1 VLIFFVTIQILLDYA
16 IIQSLTE
23 NNQVFGYGMVG
34 FALSMSLFLSYNF
47 SQTNKNL
54 ESQLK
59 KVKELSEKTIE
70 QERLASKLEMERRIM
85 ENENNRKT
93 LELEN
98 AKKLQLSLLPKD
110 FPEPDNLDIAF
121 YMSTASEVGGDYYDI
136 LSDDSNQI
144 MIAIGDA
151 TGHGVSAGII
161 VSIVKG
167 LIHQFRTDFN
177 PSEILRKIN
186 EVLIS
191 MKISNVYMGLTLL
204 KINNFQVILS
214 SGGMPPVLLYKKNGN
229 QIQDIIIK
237 RMPLGA
243 TNRLDFEEQSLI
255 LNHGDILLLFSDGIS
270 ELFNAD
276 REMFDYTRIKE
287 VFYENIDKSSY
298 ELINKL
304 KNAANK
310 WRDGTDQLD
319 DMTLVVVKCLDKIN

>member
-1 VLIFFVTIQILLDYA
+1 
-16 IIQSLTE
+16 
-23 NNQVFGYGMVG
+23 
-34 FALSMSLFLSYNF
+34 
-47 SQTNKNL
+47 
-54 ESQLK
+54 
-59 KVKELSEKTIE
+59 
-70 QERLASKLEMERRIM
+70 
-85 ENENNRKT
+85 
-93 LELEN
+93 
-98 AKKLQLSLLPKD
+98 
-110 FPEPDNLDIAF
+110 
-121 YMSTASEVGGDYYDI
+121 
-136 LSDDSNQI
+136 
-144 MIAIGDA
+144 
-151 TGHGVSAGII
+151 
-161 VSIVKG
+161 
-167 LIHQFRTDFN
+167 
-177 PSEILRKIN
+177 
-186 EVLIS
+186 
-191 MKISNVYMGLTLL
+191 MGLTLL